1 MHWMRWTSLDMDK
14 RIRALKPEGEHGDS
28 RPGQLVWDLP
38 VRVFHWSLLALVGAM
53 SATGFWA
60 PEWWLSVHVWGGY
73 ALGLL
78 IAFRLVWGFVGG
90 RHSRF
95 ASFPLTPGALFTHVR
110 TLVARGRQSHAGHN
124 PGGAWMILILL
135 GLLSA
140 IVVTGVVSYGGREN
154 LGPLA
159 FMIGF
164 EAGDV
169 AGILHEILAWMLLG
183 AVALHILGVVVETRL
198 SKFSLVGAMI
208 TGRKPVSEN
217 QADPGGSLILRGL
230 IVAGVTAILVLA
242 GGQGMALLPG
252 TGWRGLEFPEPY
264 RTECGDCHDA
274 HHPSLRTAA
283 DWRTMMA
290 GLADHFGEDA
300 SLEEEAVGEIRRFL
314 EVNAATTFDTEAA
327 NRIGRAATLT
337 GRMTG
342 TDYWKAR
349 HKAIDS
355 LLFRT
360 KAVGSRVNCAA
371 CHADAATG
379 RFNDHAITLPKGE

>member
-1 MHWMRWTSLDMDK
+1 MAK
-14 RIRALKPEGEHGDS
+14 RNRMFKPRDEHGDCRS
-28 RPGQLVWDLP
+28 GQLVWDLP
-38 VRVFHWSLLALVGAM
+38 VRVFLWSLLALVGAT

-60 PEWWLSVHVWGGY
+60 PEWWLGVHVWGGY

-78 IAFRLVWGFVGG
+78 IVFRLVWGFVGG

-95 ASFPLTPGALFTHVR
+95 ASFPLKP
-110 TLVARGRQSHAGHN
+110 ARVFAHLRMLTARRRQSEAGHN

-135 GLLSA
+135 SILSA
-140 IVVTGVVSYGGREN
+140 IAATGVMAYGGREN

-159 FMIGF
+159 SLIDF
-164 EAGDV
+164 ETGDTAGT
-169 AGILHEILAWMLLG
+169 LHGILAWVLLG

-208 TGRKPVSEN
+208 TGRKPVSRK
-217 QADPGGSLILRGL
+217 QAESGGPLIRRGL

-252 TGWRGLEFPEPY
+252 TGWRNLEVPEPY

-274 HHPSLRTAA
+274 HHPSLRTAV
-283 DWRTMMA
+283 DWRTMVA

-300 SLEEEAVGEIRRFL
+300 SLEKETVGEIRHFL

-327 NRIGRAATLT
+327 NRIGRAATRT
-337 GRMTG
+337 GRMTD

-355 LLFRT
+355 SLFRT
-360 KAVGSRVNCAA
+360 KAVGSRINCAA

-379 RFNDHAITLPKGE
+379 RFDDNAITLPKGE

>member
-1 MHWMRWTSLDMDK
+1 MHWMRWMSLDMDK
-14 RIRALKPEGEHGDS
+14 RIRALKPEGEHGDC

-38 VRVFHWSLLALVGAM
+38 VRVFHWCLLALVGAM

-60 PEWWLSVHVWGGY
+60 PEWWLDAHVWGGY

-95 ASFPLTPGALFTHVR
+95 ASFPLTPAAVSAHVR
-110 TLVARGRQSHAGHN
+110 SLVAGSRQSHAGHN

-135 GLLSA
+135 SLLSA
-140 IVVTGVVSYGGREN
+140 IAATGVVAYGGREN

-159 FMIGF
+159 FMIDFSTGDA
-164 EAGDV
+164 AGT
-169 AGILHEILAWMLLG
+169 LHEILTWMLLG

-198 SKFSLVGAMI
+198 SKFSLVGAMV

-217 QADPGGSLILRGL
+217 QVESGGPLIRRGL
-230 IVAGVTAILVLA
+230 IVASVTAVLVLA
-242 GGQGMALLPG
+242 GGQGLALLPVP
-252 TGWRGLEFPEPY
+252 GWQNLEVPESY

-274 HHPSLRTAA
+274 HHPSLRTAV

-327 NRIGRAATLT
+327 NRIGRAATRT
-337 GRMTG
+337 GRMTD

-349 HKAIDS
+349 HKAIDPS
-355 LLFRT
+355 LFRT
-360 KAVGSRVNCAA
+360 KAVGSRINCAA

-379 RFNDHAITLPKGE
+379 RFDDHAITLPKGE